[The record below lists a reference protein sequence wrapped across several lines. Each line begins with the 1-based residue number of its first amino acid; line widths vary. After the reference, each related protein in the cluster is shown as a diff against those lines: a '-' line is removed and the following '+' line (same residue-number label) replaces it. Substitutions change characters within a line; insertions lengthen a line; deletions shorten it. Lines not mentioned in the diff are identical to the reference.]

1 MTGLETGDV
10 TRSLLAN
17 LRDLGGL
24 RVLAGTVRSG
34 VLWRADDL
42 SLSPRDEVVD
52 LHARG
57 VRVVLDLRS
66 VTESERSTGEH
77 ALAVGLDRHQISLL
91 ETDADPVAMASMLGD
106 IATADDMGRWYA
118 TMAEQG
124 AASIVRGLE
133 LVAANPDAT
142 LFHCAAGKDRTGVFA
157 AAVLSV
163 LGADDDVIIEDYAR
177 TDDVIEAVLARLAP
191 NAGTEHE
198 HVFEMIDAGH
208 PLLRAP
214 ADSMRAM
221 LSHLGR
227 AHGGFAAL
235 LRQVG
240 LDTELA
246 DALRHRLVER
256 RPRALPAD

>member
-1 MTGLETGDV
+1 MTGVETGDV
-10 TRSLLAN
+10 TRSVLAN

-24 RVLAGTVRSG
+24 RVTAGTVRAG
-34 VLWRADDL
+34 MLWRADDL

-66 VTESERSTGEH
+66 MTESERSSGEH
-77 ALAVGLDRHQISLL
+77 ALAVGFDCHQISLL
-91 ETDADPVAMASMLGD
+91 EAEADPVAMASMLGE

-118 TMAEQG
+118 TMAELG
-124 AASIVRGLE
+124 AATIVRGLE
-133 LVAANPDAT
+133 LVAANPGAT

-163 LGADDDVIIEDYAR
+163 LGADDAVIIEDYAR
-177 TDDVIEAVLARLAP
+177 TDDVIEAVFARLAL
-191 NAGTEHE
+191 NAGTDRQY
-198 HVFEMIDAGH
+198 VLDVIDVGH

-221 LSHLGR
+221 LGHLGR
-227 AHGGFAAL
+227 AHGGFTAL
-235 LRQVG
+235 LREAG

-246 DALRHRLVER
+246 DTLRSRLVEP
-256 RPRALPAD
+256 RP

>member
-1 MTGLETGDV
+1 MTSVETGDV
-10 TRSLLAN
+10 TRSVLAN
-17 LRDLGGL
+17 LRELGGL
-24 RVLAGTVRSG
+24 RVDAGTVRAG

-42 SLSPRDEVVD
+42 SLSPRNEVVD

-57 VRVVLDLRS
+57 VRLVLDLRS
-66 VTESERSTGEH
+66 TTESERSSSEH
-77 ALAVGLDRHQISLL
+77 AHAAGLDHHQISLL
-91 ETDADPVAMASMLGD
+91 ETGADPVAMASMLGD

-124 AASIVRGLE
+124 AATIVRGLE
-133 LVAANPDAT
+133 LVAASPGAT

-191 NAGTEHE
+191 NAGTEH
-198 HVFEMIDAGH
+198 VFDVIDAGH

-256 RPRALPAD
+256 RTRALPAD